1 MNIGIYIY
9 DQTEV
14 LDFSVPFEVFGIANR
29 LAKLGWNIWI
39 VGASEN
45 LVEAHGAFKVMPHYS
60 IQNVP
65 ALDLLIVVG
74 GVHLEEVRKR
84 EVIDWI
90 REAAGKYR

>member
-1 MNIGIYIY
+1 
-9 DQTEV
+9 
-14 LDFSVPFEVFGIANR
+14 
-29 LAKLGWNIWI
+29 
-39 VGASEN
+39 
-45 LVEAHGAFKVMPHYS
+45 MPHYS